1 MIVVRHLDDNKNECD
16 QIVFCNES
24 CYKLGKEKFSQHR
37 LYYNGKSYLY
47 YDDNYNLYSDD
58 VIDDDK
64 FDGIYPCIQDAFL
77 SFEYPEYC
85 FECEVLL
92 NEWVAET
99 V

>member
-24 CYKLGKEKFSQHR
+24 CYKLGKEKFGEN
-37 LYYNGKSYLY
+37 YY
-47 YDDNYNLYSDD
+47 YDNNYNLYSDD
-58 VIDDDK
+58 EIDDDK
-64 FDGIYPCIQDAFL
+64 FDGIWYGIEDTFL
-77 SFEYPEYC
+77 SYEYQEYC